1 MGIQEQRDLR
11 DLQDLNLLEQ
21 SEAERYARRSRWSLY
36 RAHANGFLR
45 RVSGGRRP
53 LYEREELDKWI
64 RAGRPTGSDRRGAEQ

>member
-1 MGIQEQRDLR
+1 MGIREERALR
-11 DLQDLNLLEQ
+11 ELQDMNILEQ

-36 RAHANGFLR
+36 RAHTNGLLR

-64 RAGRPTGSDRRGAEQ
+64 RARRPTGADARGVGR